1 MNSIWKENCDIPVFP
16 AIDKDISTDVLII
29 GGGICGILCAYMLQK
44 NNIDYVLVEAERIC
58 SKTTANT
65 TAKITSQHGM
75 IYGKISK
82 NLGIDAARL
91 YYEANEN
98 AIKKFK
104 YLCKDIDCNFKETDS
119 YVFTL
124 NDKEKIE
131 KEYSYL
137 REIGIDAELIYDF
150 DIPFDAKCGIKF
162 KKQASFN
169 PLKFI
174 SAICKNL
181 IIYENSRVGEMIGT
195 QAIVNGHKISA
206 NKVIVATHF
215 PFINKHGLYF
225 LKMYQHRSYAL
236 ALKSDYDLNGMY
248 VNDTKYGLSLR
259 RYGEYIIL
267 GGEGHRTGKKSEAWQ
282 GLERL
287 ANKYFPGDKIVYKWA
302 TQDCM
307 TLDGIPYIG
316 NYSRCTPDLYV
327 ATGFNKW
334 GMTSSMVAAEL
345 LCDLIMGKDNKYKD
359 LFSPS
364 RSMLKPQLAIN
375 TLEAL
380 GGWLSFTKKR
390 CPHLGCALKWNK
402 FEHSWD
408 CACHGSRFKEN
419 GDLLDGPA
427 NNSLNDKL

>member
-1 MNSIWKENCDIPVFP
+1 MNSIWKENNGFPVFP
-16 AIDKDISTDVLII
+16 TLDKDLSADVLII
-29 GGGICGILCAYMLQK
+29 GGGICGILCAYMLQSMGV
-44 NNIDYVLVEAERIC
+44 DYILLEADRIC
-58 SKTTANT
+58 DKTTANT
-65 TAKITSQHGM
+65 TAKITSLHGL
-75 IYGKISK
+75 IYGKLVNDS
-82 NLGIDAARL
+82 GVDAARL
-91 YYEANEN
+91 YYEVNEN
-98 AIKKFK
+98 AINR
-104 YLCKDIDCNFKETDS
+104 YRTLCEDIDCDFEETES

-124 NDKEKIE
+124 DNKMLLE

-137 REIGIDAELIYDF
+137 KQAGIDAELIYNL
-150 DIPFDAKCGIKF
+150 DIPFNAECGIKF
-162 KKQASFN
+162 NNQAQFN
-169 PLKFI
+169 PLKFL
-174 SAICKNL
+174 SSICKDL
-181 IIYENSRVGEMIGT
+181 KIYEHSRVSEMKDT
-195 QAIVNGHKISA
+195 TAIANGCQVAAHR
-206 NKVIVATHF
+206 VIVTTHF

-236 ALKSDYDLNGMY
+236 ALKTDVSINGMY

-259 RYGEYIIL
+259 SYKDFVIL
-267 GGEGHRTGKKSEAWQ
+267 GGEGHKTGKKSNAWE
-282 GLERL
+282 GLTQI
-287 ANKYFPGDKIVYKWA
+287 ANKYFPGNKVVNRWA

-345 LCDLIMGKDNKYKD
+345 LCDLIMGKDNKDKD

-408 CACHGSRFKEN
+408 CTCHGSRFKEN